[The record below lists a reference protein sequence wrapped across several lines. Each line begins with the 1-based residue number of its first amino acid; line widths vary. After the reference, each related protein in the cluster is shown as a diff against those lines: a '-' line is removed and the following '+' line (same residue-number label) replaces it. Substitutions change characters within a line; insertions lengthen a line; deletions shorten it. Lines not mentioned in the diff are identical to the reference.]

1 MKVLHIINS
10 LKTGGAEKLIVE
22 TLPLYNQRNV
32 EADLLVLDGNDY
44 PFMEEVRKSGGFR
57 VFSLSSGS
65 LYHPAFIFKIIP
77 YFKKYDIIH
86 VHLFPTLYW
95 AVLAKMLSFGK
106 VRLVFTEHSTSNRR
120 RNNFLLKMAD
130 RFIYSFYDKI
140 ICISEEVKTV
150 IQKHLG
156 FKDDRF
162 SVIQNGVNLSG
173 IFAETPYTEQDFPI
187 AHNTFMLIQ
196 VSSFRY
202 PKDQATLIKAMKL
215 LPEIA
220 VLYLVG
226 EGELLEQNRKLA
238 SDLGLEN
245 RIHFAG
251 VRMDVPKLL
260 KTADAVVLSSAY
272 EGLSLS
278 SIEGLASG
286 KPFLASD
293 VPGLRDIVKGAG
305 ILFPLKD
312 EAFFA
317 KEVIRL
323 MEDKQYYSE
332 IVTMCLERSKQYDI
346 KGMIESHID
355 LYASMIKD
363 VV

>member
-1 MKVLHIINS
+1 MKVLHITNS
-10 LKTGGAEKLIVE
+10 LKTGGAEKLILE
-22 TLPLYNQRNV
+22 TLPLYNQRKV
-32 EADLLVLDGNDY
+32 EADLLLLDGKNY
-44 PFMEEVRKSGGFR
+44 PFMEQMRRLGGCEM
-57 VFSLSSGS
+57 FSLSNGS
-65 LYHPAFIFKIIP
+65 LYRPAFIFKIIP

-86 VHLFPTLYW
+86 VHLFPALYW
-95 AVLAKMLSFGK
+95 VALAKMLSFTK

-130 RFIYSFYDKI
+130 QFIYSFYDKI

-150 IQKHLG
+150 AQQHLG
-156 FKDDRF
+156 FKDNRF
-162 SVIQNGVNLSG
+162 DVIQNGVNLAE
-173 IFAETPYTEQDFPI
+173 IFSETPYTNEEFSFGRD
-187 AHNTFMLIQ
+187 TFMLIQ

-202 PKDQATLIKAMKL
+202 PKDQATLINAMKL
-215 LPEIA
+215 LPENVI
-220 VLYLVG
+220 LYLVG
-226 EGELLEQNRKLA
+226 EGELLEQNRQLA
-238 SDLGLEN
+238 SGLGLES

-260 KTADAVVLSSAY
+260 NTTDAVVLSSAY

-286 KPFLASD
+286 KPFLATD

-312 EAFFA
+312 EAFLA

-323 MEDKQYYSE
+323 MTDQEYYSE
-332 IVTMCLERSKQYDI
+332 VVSKCLDRSKQYDI
-346 KGMIESHID
+346 NVMIESHIN
-355 LYASMIKD
+355 LYASMMG
-363 VV
+363 